1 MMDLNVTSL
10 VLAFL
15 WGAFLG
21 LVYFGGLW
29 LTLTH
34 VLGKRCFRRWLAA
47 SFVCRLAAVLAGF
60 WVVLPMD
67 PVAFFCTLAGFFLVR
82 MLLIRML
89 GRENGVPHHA
99 AHA

>member
-1 MMDLNVTSL
+1 MMDVHVPSL

-29 LTLTH
+29 LTLKRA
-34 VLGKRCFRRWLAA
+34 LGKRRFRRWLAA
-47 SFVCRLAAVLAGF
+47 SFVSRLTAVLAGF
-60 WVVLPMD
+60 WLVLRMD
-67 PVAFFCTLAGFFLVR
+67 PVAFFFTLAGFFLVR
-82 MLLIRML
+82 IVLIRFF
-89 GRENGVPHHA
+89 GRENGVSRHA